1 MKRIKPVVLILIIS
15 LLPLSLAFGQE
26 KKNEQKIKVVIA
38 DKSGTKVVIDTTFT
52 GTVTMDSVILKGGKV
67 LYIGKNDSE
76 PDGKPVKQI
85 KVIAHVDKDG
95 GNTEHQYVYINDDK
109 VIRQGGDKKIDV
121 IVSDDES
128 DNDLDITK
136 YIIAKNG
143 ITVSIEGNDEAKVKE
158 LAGEIEKRLDINKEE
173 SGSAGK
179 EVGKKIIK
187 KN

>member
-1 MKRIKPVVLILIIS
+1 
-15 LLPLSLAFGQE
+15 
-26 KKNEQKIKVVIA
+26 
-38 DKSGTKVVIDTTFT
+38 
-52 GTVTMDSVILKGGKV
+52 
-67 LYIGKNDSE
+67 
-76 PDGKPVKQI
+76 
-85 KVIAHVDKDG
+85 
-95 GNTEHQYVYINDDK
+95 
-109 VIRQGGDKKIDV
+109 V